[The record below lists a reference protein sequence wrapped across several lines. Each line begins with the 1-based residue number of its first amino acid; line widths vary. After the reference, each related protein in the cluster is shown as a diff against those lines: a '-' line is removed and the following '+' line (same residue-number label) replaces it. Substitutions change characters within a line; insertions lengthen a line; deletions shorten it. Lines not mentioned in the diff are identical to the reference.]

1 MGGKLG
7 GVKGCV
13 EKLARCSDDSPLN
26 DFRVP
31 SPDFRLCVI
40 HSAKAADANNCLF
53 EIVFKLIKNRA

>member
-1 MGGKLG
+1 MG

-13 EKLARCSDDSPLN
+13 EKLARRPDDSPLN

-40 HSAKAADANNCLF
+40 HSAKVVDAISCLS
-53 EIVFKLIKNRA
+53 EIAFKLIIGKA